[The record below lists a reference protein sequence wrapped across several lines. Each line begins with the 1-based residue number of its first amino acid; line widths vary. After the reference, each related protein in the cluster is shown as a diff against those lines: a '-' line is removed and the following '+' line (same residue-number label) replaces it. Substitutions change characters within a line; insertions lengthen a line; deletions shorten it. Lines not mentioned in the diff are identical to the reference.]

1 MSSESPPG
9 SKPMSAIPTHVLNGS
24 SPLNSSSAGNRA
36 ARERE
41 SLNSSIRSSFSPRN
55 PVEFESSNTG
65 TQATGESSG
74 THIGRNEQ
82 EGTNPVVRT
91 SGDAR

>member
-1 MSSESPPG
+1 
-9 SKPMSAIPTHVLNGS
+9 MSAIPAHVLNGS

-41 SLNSSIRSSFSPRN
+41 SLNSSILSSFSPRN
-55 PVEFESSNTG
+55 PVEFESSDTG
-65 TQATGESSG
+65 TQPTGESSAAN
-74 THIGRNEQ
+74 INRSEQ

>member
-1 MSSESPPG
+1 
-9 SKPMSAIPTHVLNGS
+9 MSAIPSHVLNGS

-41 SLNSSIRSSFSPRN
+41 SLNSSILSSFSPRN
-55 PVEFESSNTG
+55 PVEFELSPAG
-65 TQATGESSG
+65 TQHAGESSVASN
-74 THIGRNEQ
+74 IRNEQ

-91 SGDAR
+91 SGDVR